1 MRILDRGVAILCFL
15 ILIPLTTLFFSCHSK
30 RVPTKMDELSVV
42 AGSPESQFYQTM
54 IHDFIM
60 GVARDQYTRRHNA
73 IKNLMNARELTHRQ
87 KYLRERLLEMIGGLP
102 VRTPL
107 NARVVG
113 KIDKGDVIIEKI
125 IYESL
130 PRFYV
135 TGLLYLPKDR
145 PGRIPAIFSP
155 CGHSENGKA
164 YDVYQR
170 FHLSLAKRGFA
181 VLTIDPLGQG
191 ERSQC
196 YDPKTKK
203 FPIGLACP
211 EHGYVGN
218 PLYLIG
224 DNLARYRVWDGMRGI
239 DYLQTR
245 PEVDPNKI
253 GITGQSGGGTLTSY
267 ISALDERV
275 KVSMP
280 TCYITSLFWRM
291 GNRTTADPEWDPE
304 QDLFETLMNGVDH
317 AELLTLFAPKP
328 LRIGAAQQ
336 DFFPI
341 EGTRATYEEV
351 RRIYELSESESK
363 FDKVEV
369 NEKHSLSL
377 GLRQA
382 SYEWFERW
390 LLNKKNSS
398 AEPEVTAEDERN
410 LRCTESGQVLES
422 LGGETIQSLNRQ
434 RLARLKFASPLIS
447 STATLAGF
455 QDQLRREV
463 HDVLND
469 AMEPQSQMKIQARG
483 SLDRDSYTIE
493 KLTYES
499 EPGIRIPTLIFKM
512 KMLLGQSPAILYL
525 HELGKTSEAREGGL
539 LERLTKA
546 GFLVC
551 AIDPRGIGEGQYQ
564 IQGKSDYFQPVS
576 GVETNMTYNSFLVG
590 RPILAMRIK
599 DALRAVDLLSQ
610 RSDAKPSQIYVLGEN
625 GGGIMAQFVAAL
637 DRRVAGAA
645 AVNTLLNYRQ
655 IIETGNYAIHVNL
668 FLPQILRH
676 FDLPELAIGISPRP
690 FLLLDSRDAMK
701 QPLPEKTIRQE
712 LRLASQAYQMLGA
725 GSRLSVQIT
734 SDRGAQL
741 EAVIEWL
748 SRLK

>member
-1 MRILDRGVAILCFL
+1 MRILDRGIAVRCFL
-15 ILIPLTTLFFSCHSK
+15 IFIPLITLFLSCRSK
-30 RVPTKMDELSVV
+30 NVSTKADELLVV
-42 AGSPESQFYQTM
+42 AHSPENKFYQTM

-73 IKNLMNARELTHRQ
+73 VKNLINARELTHRQ

-102 VRTPL
+102 ERTPL

-113 KIDKGDVIIEKI
+113 RIEKGDVVIEKI
-125 IYESL
+125 LYESL

-135 TGLLYLPKDR
+135 TGLLYLPKNR
-145 PGRIPAIFSP
+145 QARVPAIFSP

-164 YDVYQR
+164 YEVYQR

-196 YDPKTKK
+196 YDHETKK
-203 FPIGLACP
+203 SPLGLACP

-218 PLYLIG
+218 PLYLVG

-253 GITGQSGGGTLTSY
+253 GVTGQSGGGTLTAY

-280 TCYITSLFWRM
+280 VCYVTSLYWRM

-304 QDLFETLMNGVDH
+304 QDLFETLMDGVDH
-317 AELLTLFAPKP
+317 AELLTLFSPKP

-351 RRIYELSESESK
+351 RRIYELTESESK
-363 FDKVEV
+363 IDKVEV
-369 NEKHSLSL
+369 NGKHSLSA

-390 LLNKKNSS
+390 LLNKRGSS
-398 AEPEVTAEDERN
+398 AEPEVTPEDERN
-410 LRCTESGQVLES
+410 LLCTGSGQVLES

-434 RLARLKFASPLIS
+434 RLARLKFAPPVIS
-447 STATLAGF
+447 SAEALAGL
-455 QDQLRREV
+455 QDRLRRDV

-469 AMEPQSQMKIQARG
+469 PMEPQSQMTIQRYG
-483 SLDRDSYTIE
+483 SLDRDGYTIE
-493 KLTYES
+493 KLVYES
-499 EPGIRIPTLIFKM
+499 EPGIRIPTLIFKT
-512 KMLLGQSPAILYL
+512 KIVSDQAPVILYL
-525 HELGKTSEAREGGL
+525 HELGKAPEAREGGL

-551 AIDPRGIGEGQYQ
+551 AIDPRGLGETQYQ
-564 IQGKSDYFQPVS
+564 IQGKADYFQPIS

-590 RPILAMRIK
+590 RPMLAMRIK

-610 RSDAKPSQIYVLGEN
+610 RPDANPSQIYVLGED

-637 DRRVAGAA
+637 DRRVAGVA

-655 IIETGNYAIHVNL
+655 IIETGNYAIHVSL

-676 FDLPELAIGISPRP
+676 FDLPELAVGIAPRP
-690 FLLLDSRDAMK
+690 LLLLDSRDPMRK
-701 QPLPEKTIRQE
+701 PLLEKTMRQE
-712 LRLASQAYQMLGA
+712 LQLASQTYRMLGA
-725 GSRLSVQIT
+725 GARLSLQTT
-734 SDRGAQL
+734 SGRNAQL
-741 EAVIEWL
+741 QAVIEWL
-748 SRLK
+748 SRLN

>member
-1 MRILDRGVAILCFL
+1 MRTLDGSIAARCSVIFFL
-15 ILIPLTTLFFSCHSK
+15 PMMMFLSCRSRDVSMK
-30 RVPTKMDELSVV
+30 ADELSVV
-42 AGSPESQFYQTM
+42 GYSSESKFYQTM

-73 IKNLMNARELTHRQ
+73 VRNLINARELTYRQ

-102 VRTPL
+102 ERTPL

-113 KIDKGDVIIEKI
+113 KIDKGEVVIEKV

-170 FHLSLAKRGFA
+170 FHISLARRGFA
-181 VLTIDPLGQG
+181 VLTIDPVGQG

-196 YDPKTKK
+196 YDPQSKK
-203 FPIGLACP
+203 FPFGLACP

-218 PLYLIG
+218 PLYLVG
-224 DNLARYRVWDGMRGI
+224 DNLARYCIWDGVRGI

-245 PEVDPNKI
+245 SEVDPNKI
-253 GITGQSGGGTLTSY
+253 GVTGQSGGGTLTAY

-280 TCYITSLFWRM
+280 VCYITSLYWRM
-291 GNRTTADPEWDPE
+291 GNRTTADPDWDPE
-304 QDLFETLMNGVDH
+304 QDLFEALMNGVDH
-317 AELLTLFAPKP
+317 AELLTLFAPRP

-341 EGTRATYEEV
+341 EGTRATYDEV
-351 RRIYELSESESK
+351 RRIYELTESESK

-369 NEKHSLSL
+369 NEKHSLSA

-390 LLNKKNSS
+390 LFNRKSS
-398 AEPEVTAEDERN
+398 STEPSVMPEDERN
-410 LRCTESGQVLES
+410 LHCTDSGQVLES
-422 LGGETIQSLNRQ
+422 LGGETIQTLNLQ
-434 RLARLKFASPLIS
+434 RFARLRYALPVIS
-447 STATLAGF
+447 STDALTGF
-455 QDQLRREV
+455 QDRLRRDV

-469 AMEPQSQMKIQARG
+469 PMELRSQVTVQAYG
-483 SLDRDSYTIE
+483 SLDREAYTIE
-493 KLTYES
+493 KLVYET
-499 EPGIRIPTLIFKM
+499 EPGIRIPTLIFKP
-512 KMLLGQSPAILYL
+512 KMLLGRAPAILYL
-525 HELGKTSEAREGGL
+525 HEFGKSTEAREGGL

-551 AIDPRGIGEGQYQ
+551 AIDPRGLGETQYR
-564 IQGKSDYFQPVS
+564 IQSKVDYFQPIS
-576 GVETNMTYNSFLVG
+576 GVETNMVYNSFLVG
-590 RPILAMRIK
+590 RPMLAMRIK
-599 DALRAVDLLSQ
+599 DALRAVDLLNQ
-610 RSDAKPSQIYVLGEN
+610 RSDTDLSKIYVFGEGA
-625 GGGIMAQFVAAL
+625 GGVIAQFVAAL
-637 DRRVAGAA
+637 DRRVSGV
-645 AVNTLLNYRQ
+645 AVVNALLNYRQ
-655 IIETGNYAIHVNL
+655 IVETGNYAIHVSL

-676 FDLPELAIGISPRP
+676 FDLPELAVGITPRP
-690 FLLLDSRDAMK
+690 FLLLDSQDALK
-701 QPLPEKTIRQE
+701 KPLQENTIRQE
-712 LRLASQAYQMLGA
+712 LQFALQTYQLLGA
-725 GSRLSVQIT
+725 SSRLSLQTT
-734 SDRGAQL
+734 SDRNAQL
-741 EAVIEWL
+741 QAVFEWL
-748 SRLK
+748 SRLR